1 MRGGI
6 QPRVRPDRE
15 HTLDAPFTGVR
26 ISWLMVAR
34 KSPLPGGR
42 PRFGGSFFAEG
53 QEQFVVLNDEAPQ
66 AGEFIGR
73 SHSGEACERRSEGGP
88 EVHPVVPRLGCEG
101 AAAAGIQVG
110 GNEDPRKPR
119 ARLRAFEIKPMGEA
133 QINPARAT
141 PTRKANFSQR
151 RVLAAVG
158 LGQRRGRNRGA

>member
-66 AGEFIGR
+66 AEEIGAGSVAVFSR
-73 SHSGEACERRSEGGP
+73 NKAKVIVKERESSLGVATVAKRASDGAR
-88 EVHPVVPRLGCEG
+88 VAPRY
-101 AAAAGIQVG
+101 IQ
-110 GNEDPRKPR
+110 
-119 ARLRAFEIKPMGEA
+119 
-133 QINPARAT
+133 
-141 PTRKANFSQR
+141 
-151 RVLAAVG
+151 
-158 LGQRRGRNRGA
+158 